1 VTSTTDDDPLFD
13 LINENWEQIIR
24 IHQLLAD
31 RKPIML
37 YDVQE
42 RRIYAYPYAEFKAEL
57 NPRSQRILSEQYQQ
71 AIEKGQ
77 IVVFV
82 RDDQR
87 RKLVSYSI
95 QL

>member
-1 VTSTTDDDPLFD
+1 
-13 LINENWEQIIR
+13 
-24 IHQLLAD
+24 
-31 RKPIML
+31 
-37 YDVQE
+37 
-42 RRIYAYPYAEFKAEL
+42 L

-82 RDDQR
+82 RDNQR